1 MGQFFAPN
9 IVFQH
14 LGSAF
19 LVATGKAKIND
30 VFDFSSTGFWQA
42 IAGSWLVNMVLD
54 SVSVLLSNDGLT
66 VSVRAH
72 FLLLNALVPLV
83 AILFFASA
91 TFHILNLFGRADRFI
106 RFLVPYI
113 WIKTLFGMV
122 ISLLAL
128 GALVTSNSWLVFI
141 ILPTGILFLTR
152 LFRIAREQT
161 GLGGWTAFGFL
172 VGDLVIHVAL
182 GMTVLPGMMGL
193 TH

>member
-1 MGQFFAPN
+1 MGQLFEPN
-9 IVFQH
+9 MIFRYI
-14 LGSAF
+14 GNAF
-19 LVATGKAKIND
+19 LVATGNTKIND
-30 VFDFSSTGFWQA
+30 AFDLSSTGFWQA
-42 IAGSWLVNMVLD
+42 IAGSWLVGMVLD
-54 SVSVLLSNDGLT
+54 SVSVFLSDSGLS
-66 VSVRAH
+66 VSLRAH

-91 TFHILNLFGRADRFI
+91 TFHILNLAGRADRFV

-113 WIKTLFGMV
+113 WIKTLFGLI

-128 GALVTSNSWLVFI
+128 GALVTGNSWLIFI
-141 ILPTGILFLTR
+141 ILPTGFWFLTR

-161 GLGGWTAFGFL
+161 GLGGWAAIGLL

-182 GMTVLPGMMGL
+182 GMTALPGMMGL